1 MTHLDSQLAQLENA
15 QLLRRLDDPDL
26 TYLFKHALTQE
37 SAYHSLLREDR
48 KRLHRATGEALE
60 RAFPNQLDE
69 TAALL
74 AHHFE
79 QAEDLPKA
87 LEYLVRAGEWAH
99 RGAAHREEAALLAR
113 AIAFAEQTGKRDL
126 AATLHARR
134 GKALASI
141 TAWVEA
147 QAELETALEFL
158 APDCLAER
166 SEILTDMAIVAQWTR
181 DVEIS
186 QQKAEQ
192 ALVLAEQAGRDDL
205 IAAANSALAMAQ
217 AIAGNL
223 NGNLAK
229 SESVFAHARQNLTPS
244 FLQGM
249 EMSGLCLYWLGRHTD
264 AIERNRE
271 AVRLARQAF
280 DTVTIMRGL
289 SNVGMALAGAGRYGE
304 ALETLQEARE
314 FGQSHELGAWL
325 ARTIAIEGGLHLEL
339 FDFGEAEQLAMQA
352 QSLAYTSKFI
362 VAIASPAIDLL
373 FNFARTGHLHRA
385 GPVEEQVRQ
394 LLPGVSG
401 PHVWL
406 LAQRL
411 NQARAELAFA
421 QNQWQ
426 DAIARASET
435 FEDASNIGR
444 VKYQVAALQTRAQAL
459 AALGRQEEALADVQT
474 AVSLARPVGDPA
486 MLLHAL
492 LVQLRLR
499 GDDVLAAEA
508 RSLTQRIAAALPD
521 AKLRGRFHAY
531 VTELI

>member
-1 MTHLDSQLAQLENA
+1 LENA
-15 QLLRRLDDPDL
+15 QLLRRLDDLDL
-26 TYLFKHALTQE
+26 TYLFKHALTQD
-37 SAYHSLLREDR
+37 SAYNSLLREDR

-60 RAFPNQLDE
+60 HAFPNNLDE

-87 LEYLVRAGEWAH
+87 LEYLVRAAEWAH
-99 RGAAHREEAALLAR
+99 RGTAHREEQALLAR
-113 AIAFAEQTGKRDL
+113 AIAIAEQTGDNAL

-134 GKALASI
+134 GKAFASI
-141 TAWVEA
+141 TAWTEA
-147 QAELETALEFL
+147 EKELEAALALL
-158 APDCLAER
+158 APDRLGER
-166 SEILTDMAIVAQWTR
+166 SEILIDMAIAAQWMR
-181 DVEIS
+181 DLEVS
-186 QQKAEQ
+186 KGKAEQ
-192 ALVLAEQAGRDDL
+192 ALALAEQAGRDDL
-205 IAAANSALAMAQ
+205 IAAANGALAMAQ
-217 AIAGNL
+217 AIEGNL
-223 NGNLAK
+223 EGSLAK
-229 SESVFAHARQNLTPS
+229 SASVFTHAPQNLTPS

-249 EMSGLCLYWLGRHTD
+249 EMSGLSLYWLGRHAG

-280 DTVTIMRGL
+280 DTVTIIRGL

-304 ALETLQEARE
+304 AFETFQEARE
-314 FGQSHELGAWL
+314 FGQTHELGAWL

-339 FDFGEAEQLAMQA
+339 FDFGQAEQLAMQA

-394 LLPGVSG
+394 ILPGVSG

-411 NQARAELAFA
+411 KQARAELAFA
-421 QNQWQ
+421 QNRWQ
-426 DAIARASET
+426 DAISRANES

-444 VKYQVAALQTRAQAL
+444 VKYQVAALLTRSQAL
-459 AALGRQEEALADVQT
+459 AALGCSEEALAVVQT

-486 MLLHAL
+486 MLLRAL
-492 LVQLRLR
+492 LVQLRLK
-499 GDDVLAAEA
+499 GDDAGAAEA
-508 RSLTQRIAAALPD
+508 RSLAQRIAAALPD
-521 AKLRGRFHAY
+521 EKLRDRFQAY
-531 VTELI
+531 VAELL